1 MQASDREFKFTRSAM
16 IGKGRL
22 VTLLLLAGSSFLFG
36 ETEDWR
42 DMLSK
47 EEHEAATLIDQKV
60 PMRDGARLSADV
72 YLPKQE
78 GKWPVILERIPYD
91 NSGEWYVNR
100 ALYFAR
106 RGYAYVLQDCRGRY
120 DSEGKWYPW
129 FNEIDDGRDSLDW
142 CGTQRWSN
150 GNVGMN
156 GMSYMG
162 LVQWL
167 AAPTGS
173 PYLKAIIPQM
183 ASADFYLYG
192 MNYFGGVFTHFI
204 NLPWSIRTSSRSMQ
218 TYIPYDPDALFKH
231 LPIIEADKAATG
243 REIDFYRDWVRH
255 SSYDDYWKKISN
267 YGKFQ
272 KMDLPILQICGW
284 LDWHARS
291 LFANYE
297 GIEKDGTERARRLQK
312 VVVGPWVHTDKP
324 QQKYGVLD
332 FGEASV
338 MDLYEL
344 WLRWMDRWL
353 KGIKNGAEDMPPLK
367 LFVMGKNQW
376 RTAEKW
382 PLPDTRWT
390 PYYLNSGGRAN
401 SLFGDGELKKEKPA
415 ADQPPDSYTYD
426 PSDPVPSLGL
436 EPNGQIYPLDHR
448 PIERRDDVLV
458 YTTEPL
464 DAGLEITGPVQAIL
478 HASSSAVDTD
488 WTVKLLDVFP
498 DGRAINLCDG
508 ILRARFR
515 EPRAIRTA
523 LPSPGQYEN
532 PVLMNPGEVY
542 EFFVE
547 IGVISHM
554 FLPGHRIRIEVSSSN
569 FPKSNRNLNNGGKL
583 GIDPE
588 IVVAK
593 QTIHHDAER
602 ASHILLPVIPTS
614 P

>member
-1 MQASDREFKFTRSAM
+1 MNPKP
-16 IGKGRL
+16 
-22 VTLLLLAGSSFLFG
+22 VTMLAPLLLLLWSGLLFG
-36 ETEDWR
+36 ETGEWR
-42 DMLSK
+42 DLLSK
-47 EEHEAATLIDQKV
+47 NEHEVATLIDQKV
-60 PMRDGARLSADV
+60 GMRDGVRLSADV

-78 GKWPVILERIPYD
+78 GQWPVILERIPYD
-91 NSGEWYVNR
+91 NSGEWYVKR
-100 ALYFAR
+100 ALYFAG

-142 CGTQRWSN
+142 CGTQPWSN

-173 PYLKAIIPQM
+173 PHLKAIIPQM
-183 ASADFYLYG
+183 ASADFYIYG

-218 TYIPYDPDALFKH
+218 TYVPYDPDELFRH
-231 LPIIEADKAATG
+231 LPILEADKAATG

-272 KMDLPILQICGW
+272 NMDLPILQICGW

-324 QQKYGVLD
+324 QQEYGVLD
-332 FGEASV
+332 FGEESV
-338 MDLYEL
+338 VDLYEL
-344 WLRWMDRWL
+344 WLRWVDRWL

-376 RTAEKW
+376 REASKW
-382 PLPDTRWT
+382 PLPETQWT
-390 PYYLNSGGRAN
+390 PYYLHSEGRAN
-401 SLFGDGELKKEKPA
+401 SLFGNGELKKEKPPP
-415 ADQPPDSYTYD
+415 DQPSDSYTYD

-458 YTTEPL
+458 YTTQPL
-464 DAGLEITGPVQAIL
+464 EEGIEITGPIQAIL

-488 WTVKLLDVFP
+488 WTVKVLDVYP

-508 ILRARFR
+508 VLRARFR
-515 EPRAIRTA
+515 EPHAVRTA

-532 PVLMNPGEVY
+532 PVLMEPGEVY

-554 FLPGHRIRIEVSSSN
+554 FLRGHRIRIEVSSSN
-569 FPKSNRNLNNGGKL
+569 FPKSGRNLNNGGKL

-593 QTIHHDAER
+593 QTIYHDLGR
-602 ASHILLPVIPTS
+602 ASHILLPVIPVN
-614 P
+614 